1 MKKLLLIVGLIA
13 VAALIVKKRG
23 AGRSDWHGLTEEEAR
38 QRLNDRFPNRVPEEK
53 RDAVTD
59 KIVSKM
65 RDKGVIVDL
74 TDTVDLTEVDQSVAD
89 AGPAGDQSVAEEV

>member
-13 VAALIVKKRG
+13 VAALIAKKRG
-23 AGRSDWHGLTEEEAR
+23 TGRADWQGLTEEEAR
-38 QRLNDRFPNRVPEEK
+38 QRLNDRFPNRMPEEK

-74 TDTVDLTEVDQSVAD
+74 TDTVDLTEED
-89 AGPAGDQSVAEEV
+89 PAVAEEV